1 MVFKLPQEALADNEI
16 EASKLSSNLVNSFV
30 PIGGIIMWSGSIEE
44 ALALTNW
51 AICDG
56 QNGTPDLRDKFVLG
70 VGSNT
75 INHTSTA
82 TVNEVGGSNTIQLS
96 EAQMPSHNHDLNDPN
111 HSHGVSNDSHTHQG
125 RGLSL
130 NSVFGGVG
138 ITLGSGQGYTVGY
151 RNANENYSN
160 ANTTESTG
168 ITINSNSTGITI
180 QDKGSGSD
188 IDIRS
193 RYWALCYL
201 IRVT

>member
-1 MVFKLPQEALADNEI
+1 MVFKLPQEAIADNEI

-30 PIGGIIMWSGSIEE
+30 PIGGIIMWSGSIADAE
-44 ALALTNW
+44 ALTNW
-51 AICDG
+51 SICDG

-75 INHTSTA
+75 AGHTSTA
-82 TVNEVGGSNTIQLS
+82 TVNEEGGSNSIQLS
-96 EAQMPSHNHDLNDPN
+96 EAQMPSHNHDLTDPD

-151 RNANENYSN
+151 RNANENFSN
-160 ANTTESTG
+160 ANTSDSTG

-180 QDKGSGSD
+180 QDKGSGSN

-193 RYWALCYL
+193 AYFALCYL

>member
-16 EASKLSSNLVNSFV
+16 EASKLSANLVNSFV

-56 QNGTPDLRDKFVLG
+56 QNNTPDLRDKFVLG

-75 INHTSTA
+75 VGHTSDA
-82 TVNEVGGSNTIQLS
+82 TVNEVSGSNTIQLT
-96 EAQMPSHNHDLNDPN
+96 EGQMPSHNHDLNDPN

-125 RGLSL
+125 RGLTL
-130 NSVFGGVG
+130 NNVFGGVG

-151 RNANENYSN
+151 RNANENFSN
-160 ANTTESTG
+160 ANTSDPTG

-180 QDKGSGSD
+180 QSKGSGND

-201 IRVT
+201 IRIT

>member
-1 MVFKLPQEALADNEI
+1 MVFKLPQEAIADNEI

-30 PIGGIIMWSGSIEE
+30 PIGGIIMWSGSIADAE
-44 ALALTNW
+44 ALTNW
-51 AICDG
+51 SICDG

-70 VGSNT
+70 VGSST
-75 INHTSTA
+75 AGHTSTA
-82 TVNEVGGSNTIQLS
+82 TVNEEGGSNSIQLS
-96 EAQMPSHNHDLNDPN
+96 EAQMPSHNHDLTDPD

-151 RNANENYSN
+151 RNANENFSN
-160 ANTTESTG
+160 ANTSDSTG

-180 QDKGSGSD
+180 QDKGSGSN

-193 RYWALCYL
+193 AYFALCYL